1 LPVVWSFHCGVVNY
15 VRKKVLHYKKIKIKN
30 KNQFHLAEKF
40 PKENN
45 HGRVLNNI
53 GDLGGVAF

>member
-1 LPVVWSFHCGVVNY
+1 

-45 HGRVLNNI
+45 HGRVLKNI